1 MRLVP
6 LGLAA
11 LAVALVAGCPPPS
24 SSPSR
29 EVVVYCALDRLYA
42 EPILE
47 AFTARTGIAA
57 RAKWDA
63 EATKT
68 TGLVEALRAER
79 ARPRCDVFWNNEVGQ
94 TIGLAREDLLAPY
107 ASPAAQGLPA
117 EARDLQ

>member
-6 LGLAA
+6 PVAGGT
-11 LAVALVAGCPPPS
+11 VALVVLALSACPTTPAT
-24 SSPSR
+24 SR

-47 AFTARTGIAA
+47 AFAARSGIAV
-57 RAKWDA
+57 RPKWDA

-94 TIGLAREDLLAPY
+94 TITLAREGLLAPY
-107 ASPAAQGLPA
+107 VS
-117 EARDLQ
+117 